1 MNKNL
6 RGMATAV
13 FATLALSACGG
24 GGGGGAT
31 GGTGGGAAGGGTGA
45 TVSLTGL
52 VAGGAPLIGSV
63 SARDSLG
70 TTFGPVQTSV
80 TGTYNL
86 DLSTGTAPFILQ
98 ATGTVAGKPVTYYSS
113 TSVNSGQLNITPF
126 TDMIVAQAANASPAT
141 IFTNCVSPTT
151 CTTTPSA
158 AAMTTAQANV
168 QGSLANLLALFHAQ
182 GTNLMTGTFVA
193 GAVVGQ
199 SPIDVLLDSITVA
212 PVNGTPGSFTLTA
225 NPNTTLPA
233 KTVLATLPAVATTA
247 PLAINPALTPTIV
260 SNINTT
266 ALALTAIQT
275 QLTIFQNRFATVL
288 PAAND
293 PALVALFDA
302 SFMDNGDNSAAF
314 LAQMTTS
321 SVYSSPFPIG
331 GTFSA
336 PLSIPSPDGA
346 FPNDA
351 THQWFSSHVTTQGT
365 GVYDVLRMLA
375 IKNAAGTWL
384 LAGNQRQ
391 VGVGATYQASQT
403 VYPAAGIAAIVN
415 ASGVPVNVAVAANT
429 PPAISTWMN
438 FSVFVTPPPTSAVPA
453 VSGVPATPVVSPS
466 DAAVIAKGVQT
477 VTVSGPGIIGAV
489 TGVPGA
495 ATIFSSVATAP
506 AVVGAPAV
514 AGSQFLQQC
523 SLLPPVGAA
532 VTTNCWDQTLL
543 TPGVYTFTVTGTT
556 PAAGTPFS
564 YVYSESSNATSIVN
578 LANFPV
584 LNTPLNLGMFTSGAV
599 IPMSWTVAAGQI
611 QDWFSAWGSS
621 LLSATPA
628 SFYASSCPGCTVTL
642 GFGTITPTTLTLPPF
657 PAGSGAVDNAS
668 VVSWTM
674 DFTGNARYSTQY
686 QY

>member
-13 FATLALSACGG
+13 FATLVLSACGG
-24 GGGGGAT
+24 GGGGGAA
-31 GGTGGGAAGGGTGA
+31 GGTGGGAAAGGAGA

-113 TSVNSGQLNITPF
+113 TSANSGQLNITPF

-141 IFTNCVSPTT
+141 IFTNCTSAVN
-151 CTTTPSA
+151 CTLPPA
-158 AAMTTAQANV
+158 IAMTTAQNNV

-182 GTNLMTGTFVA
+182 GTDLMTGTFVA
-193 GAVVGQ
+193 GAVLGQ

-233 KTVLATLPAVATTA
+233 NTVLATLPAVATTA

-321 SVYSSPFPIG
+321 SVYSNPFPIG

-336 PLSIPSPDGA
+336 PLNIPSPDGA

-351 THQWFSSHVTTQGT
+351 THQWFSTRVTTQGV
-365 GVYDVLRMLA
+365 GFSGVLRMLA
-375 IKNAAGTWL
+375 VKNAAGTWL
-384 LAGNQRQ
+384 VAGNQRQ

-403 VYPAAGIAAIVN
+403 VYPAAGIAPILN
-415 ASGVPVNVAVAANT
+415 ASGVQVNVTVLPNT
-429 PPAISTWMN
+429 PPLISTWMN
-438 FSVFVTPPPTSAVPA
+438 FSVFATPPPTSAVPA
-453 VSGVPATPVVSPS
+453 TSGVPAISPW
-466 DAAVIAKGVQT
+466 DATVIAKGVQT
-477 VTVSGPGIIGAV
+477 VTVSGPGIIDAV
-489 TGVPGA
+489 GVPGA

-523 SLLPPVGAA
+523 LPAA
-532 VTTNCWDQTLL
+532 VTTNCWDQALL

-556 PAAGTPFS
+556 PASGVPFS

-578 LANFPV
+578 PANFPV

-599 IPMSWTVAAGQI
+599 IPMRWTVAAGQI
-611 QDWFSAWGSS
+611 QDWLGAWGYDMLSATTLFSAWG
-621 LLSATPA
+621 
-628 SFYASSCPGCTVTL
+628 CPNCTVL
-642 GFGTITPTTLTLPPF
+642 GAPISGLGTIIPATLTLPVF
-657 PAGSGAVDNAS
+657 PVGSGAVNIAS
-668 VVSWTM
+668 VQSSTF
-674 DFTGNARYSTQY
+674 DPTGNAWYGTMY